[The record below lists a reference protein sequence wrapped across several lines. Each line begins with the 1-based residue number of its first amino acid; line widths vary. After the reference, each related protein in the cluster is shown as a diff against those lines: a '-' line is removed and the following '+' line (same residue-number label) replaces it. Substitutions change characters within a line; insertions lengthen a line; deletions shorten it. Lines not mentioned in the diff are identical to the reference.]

1 MENEESNNSKKEDAS
16 RTHFSEEQKSDRD
29 VSSSQGRAFCTPLGP
44 TLSQNTEDQFSKIT
58 PIPYHNSR
66 TTPGSFG
73 GMPINLFDEKSI
85 TRAPLESSKLARA
98 IAQNALNQATA
109 KKAFYNLT
117 VGVIQEESS
126 FLASAY

>member
-1 MENEESNNSKKEDAS
+1 MQNQEEKQNNSKKEGSPLSQD
-16 RTHFSEEQKSDRD
+16 FKSDRD
-29 VSSSQGRAFCTPLGP
+29 LSSSHGRPFCTPLAP

-58 PIPYHNSR
+58 PIPYPNSR
-66 TTPGSFG
+66 TTPGSLG
-73 GMPINLFDEKSI
+73 VLPLNLFDEKSI
-85 TRAPLESSKLARA
+85 VRAPLESSKLARA
-98 IAQNALNQATA
+98 MAQNALNQATA